1 MMKLYTGCVEN
12 RNDPLKLG
20 RCQVRI
26 VGLHTESK
34 VTLPTDDLPWA
45 YPISPITSAGTS
57 GIGTAPLG
65 PVEGTWVLITF
76 MDPDEQMPMMLGTM
90 IGAYQTPEALATG
103 QFTIDEA
110 DPSGNVDLTNSKQIP
125 QNADGTV
132 GDAAKASDP
141 YGGQAAVKDGKV
153 VTEPGKIVG
162 PLGGL
167 IAKAES
173 GKDGYNAFNR
183 GTANG
188 AIIPAGGK
196 LDLTKMSIKE
206 IMAKQALPPG
216 SPDRL
221 FAVGKYQ
228 CIPVTLKAACQ
239 ALNID
244 INQPFNEQCQDIICQ
259 EYLVGKKRPALIAY
273 YRNPNKNDE
282 KLLMDAGKS
291 LAAEFASIED
301 PYFLGYPYGGPN
313 GSYYKG
319 GNRAH
324 TMWKDIKKTLQSEWD
339 FRNDKKN
346 PPPTAT
352 IADNDKVDKG
362 TDYSGVSKQAP
373 ADDSIATEATPS
385 SSAES
390 NPIGGDA
397 SIPELPQVPDIPIPA
412 VPNLATLTSVTPLDV
427 GGISSAV
434 NSVKNEFGDVLG
446 GVSDSFASLAKDL
459 KLDVALDT
467 VVGGIKG
474 ISSDATNLLKGFGS
488 NLSDIS
494 KNLGIENLSGSP
506 TELAANLG
514 LVNPSQEAIV
524 QELAKKAGSQQG
536 QATAMLA
543 KLEAQGEP
551 TKMQPAPVGTKNP
564 DGTISTGTGVD
575 PTKGFQ
581 DPNGTYPKYKNEPDT
596 NRLATGNNLGRTIV
610 LKKEASLKTGV
621 RIANGG
627 TWDQSPNPY
636 NAQYPFNKVT
646 QTESGHVQEWDDT
659 PGSERI
665 HTYHKSGTFSE
676 IDANGTQVNRI
687 VGDGFQVMERNG
699 FIYVKGAY
707 CVTVDGAMNLRTDN
721 VFNLEVSGAAN
732 IKVYNDANIDVSG
745 TCNLAVGVEINAKA
759 PKVNLE
765 STGQFNIKA
774 GTGLNIEAGKDIN
787 IKTAASINQ
796 QTKGNINQ
804 KAAGGIFTEAAGDV
818 NISAAGVVNAESSA
832 DFNIKSGAVANIES
846 SGDTN
851 IKSAANMNIEGS
863 ADANLKAGANA
874 NVEGSGQANLK
885 AGGTAAVDGS
895 IVDLGNGAG
904 GAGGAG
910 SAGSAT
916 PASEAR
922 DAGMAELELP
932 VETRGTSGVD
942 RLPVLAVST
951 RGSEVGFDGPNTG
964 NATGYQNSRV
974 QNNTT
979 SKSAVESTVY
989 EQQRT
994 TPNATSAGSPPV
1006 AAGMEAIMNMPAD
1019 QFTAGMK
1026 LSKHFTLGDLT
1037 KGGVR
1042 IPRVTYN
1049 VNGYNI
1055 TPQQIVANLKN
1066 LAVNVLDPIRD
1077 KYGPFTITSAFRRPP
1092 FGAVAGDLGPGHKE
1106 GGDHPIGCAADIA
1119 FPGGKQETY
1128 NRCGEIAKMLPSWN
1142 QIIMEYNGPQ
1152 YWIHVACKPSGNK
1165 GDMFTMVSHKTY
1177 QGSYPRGGF
1186 MLV

>member
-34 VTLPTDDLPWA
+34 VTLPTEDLPWA
-45 YPISPITSAGTS
+45 YPVQPITSAGTS
-57 GIGTAPLG
+57 GVGSAPLG
-65 PVEGTWVLITF
+65 PVEGSWVLITF
-76 MDPDEQMPMMLGTM
+76 MDPDEQMPMMLGTLA
-90 IGAYQTPEALATG
+90 GAYQTPESLKTG
-103 QFTIDEA
+103 QFVIDEA
-110 DPSGNVDLTNSKQIP
+110 DAAGNVDLTGSKSIP
-125 QNADGTV
+125 QNPDGTI
-132 GDAAKASDP
+132 GDAAKAADP

-162 PLGGL
+162 PLGNL

-188 AIIPAGGK
+188 KIIPAGGK
-196 LDLTKMSIKE
+196 LDLTKMPIKE

-244 INQPFNEQCQDIICQ
+244 INQPFSEKTQDIICQ
-259 EYLVGKKRPALIAY
+259 EYLVAKKRPALVAY
-273 YRNPNKNDE
+273 YRNPDKNNE

-301 PYFLGYPYGGPN
+301 PYNLGYPYGGPN

-324 TMWKDIKKTLQSEWD
+324 TMWKDIRKTLLSEWE

-362 TDYSGVSKQAP
+362 TDYSGVAKQEP
-373 ADDSIATEATPS
+373 MDDSVATEATPS
-385 SSAES
+385 VVAES
-390 NPIGGDA
+390 SPVGGDA
-397 SIPELPQVPDIPIPA
+397 VIPEVPQVPDIPIPD
-412 VPNLATLTSVTPLDV
+412 VTTLASATSLDI
-427 GGISSAV
+427 GGIASLKSIQ
-434 NSVKNEFGDVLG
+434 NEFGDIVG
-446 GVSDSFASLAKDL
+446 GISDSFASLAKDL
-459 KLDVALDT
+459 KLDAALDSVLGT
-467 VVGGIKG
+467 VKG
-474 ISSDATNLLKGFGS
+474 LSADATNLLKSFGG
-488 NLSDIS
+488 NLNEIS
-494 KNLGIENLSGSP
+494 KNLGIENVSGSP

-514 LVNPSQEAIV
+514 LVNPSQDAIV
-524 QELAKKAGSQQG
+524 HELAKRAGSQQG

-551 TKMQPAPVGTKNP
+551 TKPVSAPVGEKNA
-564 DGTISTGTGVD
+564 DGSISTGTGVD
-575 PTKGFQ
+575 PNKGFQ

-646 QTESGHVQEWDDT
+646 QTESGHVMEWDDT

-665 HTYHKSGTFSE
+665 HTYHKSGTFTE
-676 IDANGTQVNRI
+676 IDANGTQVNKI
-687 VGDGFQVMERNG
+687 VGDGFYIMERNG

-745 TCNLAVGVEINAKA
+745 KANIAVGVEINAKA
-759 PKVNLE
+759 PKINLE

-787 IKTAASINQ
+787 VKTGASINQ
-796 QTKGNINQ
+796 QAKGNVNT
-804 KAAGGIFTEAAGDV
+804 KAFGTIFTQSDADI
-818 NISAAGVVNAESSA
+818 NLKAAGVVNANA
-832 DFNIKSGAVANIES
+832 DVDVNVKAGSN
-846 SGDTN
+846 TN
-851 IKSAANMNIEGS
+851 IQAGADANFKAGSAANME
-863 ADANLKAGANA
+863 AGANA
-874 NVEGSGQANLK
+874 SVK
-885 AGGTAAVDGS
+885 AGGNVGIDSGG
-895 IVDLGNGAG
+895 IVDMNN
-904 GAGGAG
+904 G
-910 SAGSAT
+910 SAASAGDAIEAN
-916 PASEAR
+916 PASGAR
-922 DAGMAELELP
+922 DAGLAELELP

-942 RLPVLAVST
+942 RLPPLAVAT
-951 RGSEVGFDGPNTG
+951 RAAEVGFDSPGVGDPTP
-964 NATGYQNSRV
+964 YQNRRV

-979 SKSAVESTVY
+979 SKSDVEETRY
-989 EQQRT
+989 EQQRE
-994 TPNATSAGSPPV
+994 TPNAKSAGAPPV
-1006 AAGMEAIMNMPAD
+1006 AAGMDAIMNMPAD

-1026 LSKHFTLGDLT
+1026 LSKYFTLGDLT

-1066 LAVNVLDPIRD
+1066 LAVNVLDPIRE
-1077 KYGPFTITSAFRRPP
+1077 KFGPFTITSAFRRPP
-1092 FGAVAGDLGPGHKE
+1092 FGAAAGDLGPGTKE
-1106 GGDHPIGCAADIA
+1106 GGDHPIGCAADIV
-1119 FPGGKQETY
+1119 FPGGKQETF
-1128 NRCGEIAKMLPSWN
+1128 NKCNEIAKMLPSWN
-1142 QIIMEYNGPQ
+1142 QIIMEYNGSQ
-1152 YWIHVACKPSGNK
+1152 YWVHVACKPSSNK
-1165 GDMFTMVSHKTY
+1165 GDMFTMVSHKTF
-1177 QGSYPRGGF
+1177 QGTYPRGGF
-1186 MLV
+1186 ILV

>member
-34 VTLPTDDLPWA
+34 VSLPTDDLPWA

-110 DPSGNVDLTNSKQIP
+110 DPAGNVDLTNSKTIP

-162 PLGGL
+162 PLGNL

-244 INQPFNEQCQDIICQ
+244 IDQPFTAQTQDIICQ

-324 TMWKDIKKTLQSEWD
+324 TMWKDIKKTLLTEWD

-346 PPPTAT
+346 PPPTAS

-362 TDYSGVSKQAP
+362 TDYSGVSKQEP

-390 NPIGGDA
+390 NPIGDVA
-397 SIPELPQVPDIPIPA
+397 QIPELPQIPDIPIPA
-412 VPNLATLTSVTPLDV
+412 VPDLATLTSATPLDV
-427 GGISSAV
+427 GGISTAI

-459 KLDVALDT
+459 KLDVAFDT

-474 ISSDATNLLKGFGS
+474 VSSDATNLLKGFGS

-536 QATAMLA
+536 QAAATLA
-543 KLEAQGEP
+543 RLEAQGEP
-551 TKMQPAPVGTKNP
+551 TKAQVAPAGTKNA
-564 DGTISTGTGVD
+564 DGTISNGTGVD

-610 LKKEASLKTGV
+610 LKKEASLKSGV

-687 VGDGFQVMERNG
+687 VGDGFQIMERNG
-699 FIYVKGAY
+699 FVYVKGAY

-787 IKTAASINQ
+787 IKTKASINQ

-804 KAAGGIFTEAAGDV
+804 KAAGGISSEAAGDI
-818 NISAAGVVNAESSA
+818 NISAAGVVNAEAAA
-832 DFNIKSGAVANIES
+832 DVNIKSG
-846 SGDTN
+846 
-851 IKSAANMNIEGS
+851 ANMNIEGAS
-863 ADANLKAGANA
+863 DANLKAGANA

-904 GAGGAG
+904 GAGAAG
-910 SAGSAT
+910 SAS
-916 PASEAR
+916 PAAEAR

-932 VETRGTSGVD
+932 VETRGTSGID
-942 RLPVLAVST
+942 RLPVLAVTT
-951 RGSEVGFDGPNTG
+951 RGSEVGLDAPGKGG
-964 NATGYQNSRV
+964 NADSGATAYQNKRV

-979 SKSAVESTVY
+979 SKSAVEGTTF
-989 EQQRT
+989 EKQRE
-994 TPNATSAGSPPV
+994 TPNAKSASSTPV
-1006 AAGMEAIMNMPAD
+1006 PAGMEAIMNMPAD

-1049 VNGYNI
+1049 VKGVNV

-1077 KYGPFTITSAFRRPP
+1077 KFGPFVITSCFRRPP
-1092 FGAVAGDLGPGHKE
+1092 FGAVAGDLGPGTTE
-1106 GGDHPIGCAADIA
+1106 GGDHPIGCAADIV
-1119 FPGGKQETY
+1119 FTGGGRQETF
-1128 NRCGEIAKMLPSWN
+1128 NKCNEIAKSLPSWN

-1152 YWIHVACKPSGNK
+1152 FWIHVSCRPQGNK
-1165 GDMFTMVSHKTY
+1165 GDMFTMVANKTY
-1177 QGSYPRGGF
+1177 QGTYPRGGF
-1186 MLV
+1186 ILV

>member
-1 MMKLYTGCVEN
+1 MMKLYTGCVED

-20 RCQVRI
+20 RCKVRI

-90 IGAYQTPEALATG
+90 IGAYQTPEALKTG

-110 DPSGNVDLTNSKQIP
+110 DAAGNVDLTGSKSIP
-125 QNADGTV
+125 QNADGTI

-196 LDLTKMSIKE
+196 LDLTKMPIKE

-244 INQPFNEQCQDIICQ
+244 INEPFSEKTQDIICQ
-259 EYLVGKKRPALIAY
+259 EYLVAKKRPALVAY

-282 KLLMDAGKS
+282 KLLMDAGQS

-301 PYFLGYPYGGPN
+301 PYFLGYPYKGPN
-313 GSYYKG
+313 GSYYKS

-324 TMWKDIKKTLQSEWD
+324 TMWKQIKATLQSEWE

-362 TDYSGVSKQAP
+362 TDYSGVAKQVP

-385 SSAES
+385 VAAEDS
-390 NPIGGDA
+390 PIGGDFQV
-397 SIPELPQVPDIPIPA
+397 PELPQIPDIPIPA
-412 VPNLATLTSVTPLDV
+412 VPDVATLAGATNLDI
-427 GGISSAV
+427 GGISSAI

-446 GVSDSFASLAKDL
+446 SVSDSFASLAKDL
-459 KLDVALDT
+459 KLDAALDS
-467 VVGGIKG
+467 VLGSVKG
-474 ISSDATNLLKGFGS
+474 ISSDASTLLSGFGS

-494 KNLGIENLSGSP
+494 KNLGIENISGSP

-536 QATAMLA
+536 QAASLLS

-551 TKMQPAPVGTKNP
+551 TKKAPAAFGEKNP
-564 DGTISTGTGVD
+564 DGTISNGTGVD

-581 DPNGTYPKYKNEPDT
+581 DPNGVYPKYKNEPDT

-610 LKKEASLKTGV
+610 LKKEASLKSGV

-732 IKVYNDANIDVSG
+732 IKVYNDANIDISG
-745 TCNLAVGVEINAKA
+745 DCNLAVGKSLNAKA
-759 PKVNLE
+759 NKVNLE
-765 STGQFNIKA
+765 SVGQFNIKA
-774 GTGLNIEAGKDIN
+774 GTGLNVEAGKDIN
-787 IKTAASINQ
+787 IKTGASINTQ
-796 QTKGNINQ
+796 AKGNIGQ
-804 KAAGGIFTEAAGDV
+804 KASGGISTEAEGDV
-818 NISAAGVVNAESSA
+818 NILAAGVVNAEAAA
-832 DFNIKSGAVANIES
+832 DFNIKSGALANIE
-846 SGDTN
+846 
-851 IKSAANMNIEGS
+851 AAG
-863 ADANLKAGANA
+863 DANFKAGGNA
-874 NVEGSGQANLK
+874 NVEGSGETNIK
-885 AGGTAAVDGS
+885 AGGTVAVDGS

-904 GAGGAG
+904 
-910 SAGSAT
+910 SAGSASGASAAPEAR
-916 PASEAR
+916 PASF
-922 DAGMAELELP
+922 AELELP

-942 RLPVLAVST
+942 RLPPLAIAT
-951 RGSEVGFDGPNTG
+951 RGSENGLDAPGKSG
-964 NATGYQNSRV
+964 EADSGASAYQNKRV

-979 SKSAVESTVY
+979 SKSAVEATTY
-989 EQQRT
+989 EKQRE
-994 TPNATSAGSPPV
+994 TPNAKSAATTPVPP
-1006 AAGMEAIMNMPAD
+1006 GMESIMNMPAD

-1049 VNGYNI
+1049 VKGVSI

-1066 LAVNVLDPIRD
+1066 FAVNVLDPIRD
-1077 KYGPFTITSAFRRPP
+1077 KFGPFVITSCFRRPP
-1092 FGAVAGDLGPGHKE
+1092 FGAVAGDLGPGTTE
-1106 GGDHPIGCAADIA
+1106 GGDHPIGCAADIV
-1119 FPGGKQETY
+1119 FTGGGRQETF
-1128 NRCGEIAKMLPSWN
+1128 NKCNEIAKMLPSWN

-1152 YWIHVACKPSGNK
+1152 FWIHVSCRPQGNK
-1165 GDMFTMVSHKTY
+1165 GDMFTMVANKTY
-1177 QGSYPRGGF
+1177 QGTFPRGGF
-1186 MLV
+1186 ILV

>member
-34 VTLPTDDLPWA
+34 VTLPTEDLPWA
-45 YPISPITSAGTS
+45 YPVQPITSAGTS
-57 GIGTAPLG
+57 GVGSAPLG
-65 PVEGTWVLITF
+65 PVEGSWVLITF
-76 MDPDEQMPMMLGTM
+76 MDPDEQMPMMLGTLA
-90 IGAYQTPEALATG
+90 GAYQTPESLKTG
-103 QFTIDEA
+103 QFVIDEA
-110 DPSGNVDLTNSKQIP
+110 DAAGNIDLTGSKSIP
-125 QNADGTV
+125 QNPDGTV
-132 GDAAKASDP
+132 GDAAKAADP

-188 AIIPAGGK
+188 KIIPAGGK
-196 LDLTKMSIKE
+196 LELTKMSIKE

-244 INQPFNEQCQDIICQ
+244 INQPFSEKTQDIICQ
-259 EYLVGKKRPALIAY
+259 EYLVAKKRPALVAY
-273 YRNPNKNDE
+273 YRNPDKNNE
-282 KLLMDAGKS
+282 KLLMDAGQS

-301 PYFLGYPYGGPN
+301 PYFLGYPYKGPN
-313 GSYYKG
+313 GTYYKS
-319 GNRAH
+319 GNKVG
-324 TMWKDIKKTLQSEWD
+324 TKWSQIKQTLISEWE

-373 ADDSIATEATPS
+373 IDDSVATEATPS
-385 SSAES
+385 VVAES
-390 NPIGGDA
+390 TPGGEA
-397 SIPELPQVPDIPIPA
+397 TIPEPPVVPDIPIST
-412 VPNLATLTSVTPLDV
+412 LAGATTLDI
-427 GGISSAV
+427 GGISGALTSIQ
-434 NSVKNEFGDVLG
+434 NEFGDVVG
-446 GVSDSFASLAKDL
+446 GISDSFASLAKDL
-459 KLDVALDT
+459 KLDVALDS
-467 VVGGIKG
+467 VLSGVKG
-474 ISSDATNLLKGFGS
+474 LSADATNLLKSFGG
-488 NLSDIS
+488 NLNEIS
-494 KNLGIENLSGSP
+494 KNLGIENVSGSP

-514 LVNPSQEAIV
+514 LVNPSQDAIV
-524 QELAKKAGSQQG
+524 QELAKRAGSQQG
-536 QATAMLA
+536 QAAAMLA

-551 TKMQPAPVGTKNP
+551 TKPTPAPVGEKNA
-564 DGTISTGTGVD
+564 DGSISTGTGVD

-621 RIANGG
+621 KIANGG

-636 NAQYPFNKVT
+636 NAQYPYNKVT
-646 QTESGHVQEWDDT
+646 QTESGHVMEWDDT

-665 HTYHKSGTFSE
+665 HTYHKSGTFTE
-676 IDANGTQVNRI
+676 IDANGTQVNKI
-687 VGDGFQVMERNG
+687 VGDGFYIMERNG

-732 IKVYNDANIDVSG
+732 VKIYNDANIEVSG
-745 TCNLAVGVEINAKA
+745 KANIAAGVEINGKA
-759 PKVNLE
+759 PKINLE

-796 QTKGNINQ
+796 QAKGNVNTKAVGTVFTQSDADINL
-804 KAAGGIFTEAAGDV
+804 K
-818 NISAAGVVNAESSA
+818 AAGVVNANA
-832 DFNIKSGAVANIES
+832 DVDVNVKAGSNANIQA
-846 SGDTN
+846 GADAN
-851 IKSAANMNIEGS
+851 VKAGSAANME
-863 ADANLKAGANA
+863 AGANA
-874 NVEGSGQANLK
+874 SVK
-885 AGGTAAVDGS
+885 AGGNVGIDS
-895 IVDLGNGAG
+895 G
-904 GAGGAG
+904 GILDMNNG
-910 SAGSAT
+910 SAASAGDAIEAK

-922 DAGMAELELP
+922 DAPFVEIELP

-942 RLPVLAVST
+942 RLPPLAVAT
-951 RGSEVGFDGPNTG
+951 RAAEVGLDAPGTG
-964 NATGYQNSRV
+964 DVVAYQNRRV

-979 SKSAVESTVY
+979 SKSDVEGTRY
-989 EQQRT
+989 EQQRE
-994 TPNATSAGSPPV
+994 TPAAKSAGSPPV

-1026 LSKHFTLGDLT
+1026 LSKYFTLGDLT

-1066 LAVNVLDPIRD
+1066 LAVNVLDPIRE
-1077 KYGPFTITSAFRRPP
+1077 KFGPFTITSAFRRPP
-1092 FGAVAGDLGPGHKE
+1092 FGAAPGDLGPGTKE
-1106 GGDHPIGCAADIA
+1106 GGDHPIGCAADIV
-1119 FPGGKQETY
+1119 FPGGKQETF
-1128 NRCGEIAKMLPSWN
+1128 NKCNEIAKMLPSWN
-1142 QIIMEYNGPQ
+1142 QIIMEYNGSQ
-1152 YWIHVACKPSGNK
+1152 YWVHVACKPQNNK
-1165 GDMFTMVSHKTY
+1165 GDMFTMVSHKTF
-1177 QGSYPRGGF
+1177 QGTYPRGGF
-1186 MLV
+1186 ILV